1 MLPLV
6 IFGGLYRLCK
16 CVCLQVLETGIAL
29 HSVLIG
35 IALGVSNSPCTIRPL
50 LVALTFHQFFEG
62 VALGSCLLQ
71 ASFTTEL
78 RRTSAPSQDLWFSH
92 SQP

>member
-1 MLPLV
+1 M
-6 IFGGLYRLCK
+6 
-16 CVCLQVLETGIAL
+16 LETGIAL

-50 LVALTFHQFFEG
+50 LAALTFHQFFEG

-71 ASFTTEL
+71 VGYPEPIL
-78 RRTSAPSQDLWFSH
+78 PSPSDDISNIPGYSGCEALAFNDPPSEEEH
-92 SQP
+92 LKIRE